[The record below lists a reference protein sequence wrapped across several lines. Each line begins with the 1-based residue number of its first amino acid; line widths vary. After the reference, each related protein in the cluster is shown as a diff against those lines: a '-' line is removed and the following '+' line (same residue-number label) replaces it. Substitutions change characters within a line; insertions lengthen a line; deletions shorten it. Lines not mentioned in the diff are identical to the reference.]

1 MAYSLIITLV
11 CMRLYCK
18 GLYCIIAEVP
28 GVARKIKKNVEK
40 NQFLNWF
47 PQQCQ
52 PIWSRRLASC
62 NRYICIFM
70 IEELYFTKI

>member
-28 GVARKIKKNVEK
+28 GVARKIKKNVEEK
-40 NQFLNWF
+40 
-47 PQQCQ
+47 
-52 PIWSRRLASC
+52 S
-62 NRYICIFM
+62 IF
-70 IEELYFTKI
+70 ELVPSTMSTYLVQTFGQL